1 MIVAV
6 YKEEGLTSR
15 QVVNQIENLT
25 GEKKV
30 GHAGTLDP
38 LATGVLVI
46 GIGRSSTKK
55 LHTSLFFEKTYLA
68 TVMLGESSSTD
79 DREGELTIIDKT
91 TIPCAEKIKTTL
103 GKLTGE
109 IMQSPPAYSAVK
121 INGKEAYKYA
131 RKGKALLPLERK
143 VFIKEI
149 KLLDY
154 SYPLLQL
161 EVITGKGAYIRS
173 LARDIGR
180 ILETG
185 GYLYALERT
194 RVGEFSKEDCVP
206 LSFFENFKNCDS
218 IS

>member
-15 QVVNQIENLT
+15 QVVNQVKNLT

-68 TVMLGESSSTD
+68 TVMLGENSSTD
-79 DREGELTIIDKT
+79 DREGEKT
-91 TIPCAEKIKTTL
+91 AINKSTAPCTEKINSVISN
-103 GKLTGE
+103 LTGE
-109 IMQSPPAYSAVK
+109 IMQSPPPYSAVK

-131 RKGKALLPLERK
+131 RKGKMLLLPERK
-143 VFIKEI
+143 VLIKEI
-149 KLLDY
+149 KLLEY
-154 SYPLLQL
+154 KHPLLQL
-161 EVITGKGAYIRS
+161 EVTTGKGVYIRS
-173 LARDIGR
+173 LARDIGKQ
-180 ILETG
+180 LQTG

-206 LSFFENFKNCDS
+206 LSFFENFKICDN
-218 IS
+218 I